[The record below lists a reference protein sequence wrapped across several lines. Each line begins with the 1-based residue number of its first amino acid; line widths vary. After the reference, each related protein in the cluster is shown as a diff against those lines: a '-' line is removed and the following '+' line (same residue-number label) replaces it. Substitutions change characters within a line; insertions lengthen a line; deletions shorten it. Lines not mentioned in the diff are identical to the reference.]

1 MTTRSTASSSRTTVY
16 IPREDQDVYLYSL
29 RIAVLDHVISSSSSS
44 SSNTASASG
53 STSTTKLVRSNTT
66 TTASSLAR
74 PSLRHSVT
82 NSIKP
87 QDGWT
92 NALLSL
98 ADTFKDPSSSSSGLR
113 DNKSSRFPKEFVKVL
128 DNKMERVAKGA
139 DPKHQD
145 QLLRQTIGAF
155 YGTYAQSSFQKNLRE
170 NRQIEE
176 VILMFV
182 TTASAILKKRLGS
195 EGEDWKRELNHQVGQ
210 FVGIIRDGLK
220 SCSRVPGE
228 LVNRL
233 DSYLKKLAEPPQN
246 LPNSA
251 PTTTTT
257 PNHDRHLSVTSSIST
272 STSSAYPSYSPSL
285 QSSASPAFNSPAP
298 SSSNRNS
305 ALLDPSPT
313 TTSVNLAEMP
323 FVQALGKVFGKSESE
338 VKRDVQNLKRICTEQ
353 AAFND
358 LKLMINTVAALSSS
372 STSNQASSSS
382 STSPPPPNSTPNDRS
397 SASLRP
403 PSNRNLSI
411 SPYPFDASDFE
422 SPEAFASWKKQET
435 DEVQELL
442 LEMTV
447 RNPDLVKNGIKGGV
461 LIAGSEETNGRMN
474 RRSSRNPT
482 PGERDS
488 LVIVDSKGEQSYEPL
503 TAEDHDEG
511 QDGGPF
517 EAEES
522 RLTFLPPDPTFFF
535 RRLYEVLLH
544 HDYSLMSSLPP
555 DEDVSLS
562 ILSPL
567 HETFLLLVRK
577 RWRVPVTLKA
587 ATFVGLVAGLY
598 KGMGVPEECV
608 GEALEEV
615 ERVEEKWR
623 YWRWPLVDRQILFRA
638 LSLLFDTLLTRFF
651 EIFQGL
657 LQQPFSSL
665 LPHLDSIST
674 NPVFLGSI
682 GSNLSATLRELETGM
697 RKFVTMAWEEKVLE
711 FEMGREEGES
721 EVGAWIR
728 VLAWVRDEVKG
739 FDSCFPEKVCGQ
751 LDPPALFLSV
761 AAPLFVDHLNNSRI
775 SNISASVELV
785 QPRATGGVTD
795 GELLELYHGVKEL
808 RDMFQAFCPEEPLEI
823 DFSAWFEPYVRKWL
837 AMTDTQTSEWVNR
850 AIAKDA
856 FEPEE
861 TATHSSSI
869 VDLIESCKA
878 PVEFILSLK
887 WPDEFGHAK
896 FLTGLSR
903 TIAKSIEQY
912 SNQLESMFIDEMF
925 PRKPE
930 EALDQDVA
938 RPSAWLTKA
947 KMVVQGD
954 KKVEPF
960 EFKAASCIKLNNIQA
975 ARKLLDTLY
984 NNLDADKVSRI
995 VELNTPPPP
1004 PSAPPTQPRYLFT
1017 VKIVLCENLS
1027 PPSGNSRS
1035 KKLDPFLIL
1044 SDPAGYRVAKTR
1056 TLYDTNDPRWDET
1069 LDVSVKGDLWL
1080 RATVYNRNLV
1090 DHHDHVGCAYIHLD
1104 PRKFSD
1110 FLAKDVWF
1118 RLEDQNRQPLDARLL
1133 LRISMEGEKDDIR
1146 FYFGRAFRS
1155 LKRAE
1160 GDMMS
1165 PFVRHYISH
1174 SNLKSLLNT
1183 SRYNLPDLDRV
1194 RGNLDKGVR
1203 NLNAYVRDALASS
1216 TNSATG
1222 TLMIPPV
1229 HDPNAPSTVTLER
1242 LEQKKKGKGP
1252 LTDIE
1257 IENAI
1262 GDLLDY
1268 FEVTFATLKE
1278 SLTPDAWHLVS
1289 LRLWKEIL
1297 TTIEGLLVP
1306 PLSDR
1311 PTEMRPL
1318 SEKEVDV
1325 VYKWLGFLVNFFH
1338 GGGEGVP
1345 LEDLR
1350 NAKYLELIEARMY
1363 YEWSPDDLMRASV
1376 ETMQRHF
1383 LTKSDSILSRSKS
1396 VYSQRNLGTIRARK
1410 IEKKQQAT
1418 SSGEMI
1424 LRILRMYPGTTDFL
1438 STQLSTM
1445 QRLSVEQAQ
1454 RQQLKSQRGSLQR
1467 SSGGGGGVNRL
1478 GRSSKAF
1485 GAQQLST
1492 ILDR

>member
-1 MTTRSTASSSRTTVY
+1 MTTRSTASSVV
-16 IPREDQDVYLYSL
+16 PREDQDVYLYAL
-29 RIAVLDHVISSSSSS
+29 RIALLDHVISTS
-44 SSNTASASG
+44 SSNTASTS
-53 STSTTKLVRSNTT
+53 STTRLVRSNTT

-82 NSIKP
+82 SSIKP
-87 QDGWT
+87 QEGWT
-92 NALLSL
+92 NAILSL
-98 ADTFKDPSSSSSGLR
+98 ADTFKDSSSSSSSAS
-113 DNKSSRFPKEFVKVL
+113 KSSRFPKEFVKVL
-128 DNKMERVAKGA
+128 DAKMERVAKGS

-155 YGTYAQSSFQKNLRE
+155 YGTYAQASFQKNLKE
-170 NRQIEE
+170 NRQIEQ

-182 TTASAILKKRLGS
+182 TTASTILKKRLGS
-195 EGEDWKRELNHQVGQ
+195 DGEEWKRELNNQVGQ

-233 DSYLKKLAEPPQN
+233 DSYCAKLAEPPQ
-246 LPNSA
+246 SVA
-251 PTTTTT
+251 PGSPTN
-257 PNHDRHLSVTSSIST
+257 PSNHHDRHLSVTSAASSST
-272 STSSAYPSYSPSL
+272 TGNPPYPSY
-285 QSSASPAFNSPAP
+285 APALGPTP
-298 SSSNRNS
+298 SSSAAPPLSTPSTSRNS
-305 ALLDPSPT
+305 AYFEPSPST
-313 TTSVNLAEMP
+313 VNLEEMP
-323 FVQALGKVFGKSESE
+323 FVQALGKVFGKADADL
-338 VKRDVQNLKRICTEQ
+338 KRDVQNLKRICTEQ

-358 LKLMINTVAALSSS
+358 LKLMINTVAALST
-372 STSNQASSSS
+372 ST
-382 STSPPPPNSTPNDRS
+382 TSEAPATPAADDRDLS
-397 SASLRP
+397 GPASLRP
-403 PSNRNLSI
+403 PSTRTRTRSARAV
-411 SPYPFDASDFE
+411 YPFQPSDFE
-422 SPEAFASWKKQET
+422 SGEAFASWKKQET

-461 LIAGSEETNGRMN
+461 LIGGGGSDEAFANGRK
-474 RRSSRNPT
+474 SR
-482 PGERDS
+482 GDRDS
-488 LVIVDSKGEQSYEPL
+488 LVIVDSRGEQIDDYGADERPPGDDDDR
-503 TAEDHDEG
+503 ED
-511 QDGGPF
+511 
-517 EAEES
+517 EEDS
-522 RLTFLPPDPTFFF
+522 TSTTKLIFLPPDPTFYF
-535 RRLYEVLLH
+535 RRLYELLLH

-587 ATFVGLVAGLY
+587 ASFVGLVAGLY

-608 GEALEEV
+608 GEALDEM

-657 LQQPFSSL
+657 LQLPFSSL
-665 LPHLDSIST
+665 LPHLESIST
-674 NPVFLGSI
+674 NPVFLASI
-682 GSNLSATLRELETGM
+682 GPNLSATLRELETGM

-711 FEMGREEGES
+711 YEMSREEGES
-721 EVGAWIR
+721 EVSAWLG
-728 VLAWVRDEVKG
+728 VLAWVRDEVRG
-739 FDSCFPEKVCGQ
+739 FDRSFPQKVCGQ
-751 LDPPALFLSV
+751 LDPPALFLAV
-761 AAPLFVDHLNNSRI
+761 AAPLFVEHLNNSRI
-775 SNISASVELV
+775 SNISASVELA
-785 QPRATGGVTD
+785 QSQAAASTGGPPSNVTD

-808 RDMFQAFCPEEPLEI
+808 RDMFEAFCPEDPLDI

-850 AIAKDA
+850 AISKDA

-878 PVEFILSLK
+878 PVEFILGLK
-887 WPDEFGHAK
+887 WPDEYGHAK
-896 FLTGLSR
+896 FLTALSR

-975 ARKLLDTLY
+975 ARRLLDTMY
-984 NNLDADKVSRI
+984 NTLDADKVSRI

-1004 PSAPPTQPRYLFT
+1004 PSPTPVQPRFLFT
-1017 VKIVLCENLS
+1017 VKIVHCENLS

-1056 TLYDTNDPRWDET
+1056 TLYETNDPRWDET

-1104 PRKFSD
+1104 PKKFSD

-1160 GDMMS
+1160 GDMVRTMVDKMS

-1183 SRYNLPDLDRV
+1183 SRYNLPDLDKV

-1229 HDPNAPSTVTLER
+1229 HDPNAPSSVTLER

-1297 TTIEGLLVP
+1297 TTVEGLLVP

-1383 LTKSDSILSRSKS
+1383 LTKSESILSRSKS

-1410 IEKKQQAT
+1410 IEKKQQVT

-1438 STQLSTM
+1438 STQLSTI
-1445 QRLSVEQAQ
+1445 QRLQVEQAQ

-1467 SSGGGGGVNRL
+1467 SSGGGNRL
-1478 GRSSKAF
+1478 GRNSERRNPPGG
-1485 GAQQLST
+1485 GALST
-1492 ILDR
+1492 IPDR

>member
-1 MTTRSTASSSRTTVY
+1 MTTRSSSPAPSTVATTRLS
-16 IPREDQDVYLYSL
+16 REDHDVYHYSL
-29 RIAVLDHVISSSSSS
+29 RIALLDHVLSRARARTGDPH
-44 SSNTASASG
+44 SNTASSA
-53 STSTTKLVRSNTT
+53 TSTPLAGAGLTRSNTT
-66 TTASSLAR
+66 TTAASLAR
-74 PSLRHSVT
+74 PSIRNSVT
-82 NSIKP
+82 GSIRP
-87 QDGWT
+87 QEGWT

-98 ADTFKDPSSSSSGLR
+98 ADTFKDSSAT
-113 DNKSSRFPKEFVKVL
+113 KSSRFPKEFVKML
-128 DNKMERVAKGA
+128 DVKMERVAKGL
-139 DPKHQD
+139 DPKYQD

-155 YGTYAQSSFQKNLRE
+155 YGTYAQAAFQKNLKE
-170 NRQIEE
+170 NRQIEQ

-182 TTASAILKKRLGS
+182 TTASAILKKRLGG
-195 EGEDWKRELNHQVGQ
+195 EGDEWKLELNRQVGE
-210 FVGIIRDGLK
+210 FVGMIRDGLK
-220 SCSRVPGE
+220 TCSRVPGE
-228 LVNRL
+228 LVHRL
-233 DSYLKKLAEPPQN
+233 DTYCSKLVPP
-246 LPNSA
+246 PAATPHS
-251 PTTTTT
+251 PTSTTY
-257 PNHDRHLSVTSSIST
+257 HERHLSV
-272 STSSAYPSYSPSL
+272 A
-285 QSSASPAFNSPAP
+285 SASTTAPFPAKPASSGLHSPNLSTGTRASLEP
-298 SSSNRNS
+298 Q
-305 ALLDPSPT
+305 P
-313 TTSVNLAEMP
+313 SVNLNEMP
-323 FVQALGKVFGKSESE
+323 FVQALGRVFGKTDIELR
-338 VKRDVQNLKRICTEQ
+338 RDVDSLKRICTEQ

-372 STSNQASSSS
+372 TA
-382 STSPPPPNSTPNDRS
+382 PPPPTDASSGS
-397 SASLRP
+397 SAQSLRP
-403 PSNRNLSI
+403 PSTRTRQTTTTSR
-411 SPYPFDASDFE
+411 YPFLPEDFE
-422 SPEAFASWKKQET
+422 SFEAFQSWKKQET
-435 DEVQELL
+435 DQVQELL

-447 RNPDLVKNGIKGGV
+447 RNPDLVQNGVKGGITITPTV
-461 LIAGSEETNGRMN
+461 VAPNPRNSTYDEDDDTESWQLVGGVGDDPGSAG
-474 RRSSRNPT
+474 
-482 PGERDS
+482 
-488 LVIVDSKGEQSYEPL
+488 L
-503 TAEDHDEG
+503 
-511 QDGGPF
+511 
-517 EAEES
+517 
-522 RLTFLPPDPTFFF
+522 LTFLPPRDPMHKFQ
-535 RRLYEVLLH
+535 RLYELLLN
-544 HDYSLMSSLPP
+544 HDYSLMSTLPP

-567 HETFLLLVRK
+567 HEALLTLVQT
-577 RWRVPVTLKA
+577 RWRVPSTLRV
-587 ATFVGLVAGLY
+587 ATFVNLVAGLY
-598 KGMGVPEECV
+598 KGFGVPEECV
-608 GEALEEV
+608 GEGLEQL

-623 YWRWPLVDRQILFRA
+623 YWRWPIHDRLILFKA
-638 LSLLFDTLLTRFF
+638 LSTTFDTLLTRFF
-651 EIFQGL
+651 EVFQGIL
-657 LQQPFSSL
+657 PELAFSSL
-665 LPHLDSIST
+665 LPHLESISK
-674 NPVFLGSI
+674 NPIYTSGI
-682 GSNLSATLRELETGM
+682 GSGLITTLNELELGM
-697 RKFVTMAWEEKVLE
+697 KKFVAMTWEERILE
-711 FEMGREEGES
+711 FEFNSTGSVPRYDSTSQGQGQGQGQANQVEIWLRILE
-721 EVGAWIR
+721 WI
-728 VLAWVRDEVKG
+728 RDEVKG
-739 FDSCFPEKVCGQ
+739 FDQCFPDKICAQ
-751 LDPPALFLSV
+751 IDPPALFLSV
-761 AAPLFVDHLNNSRI
+761 TGPLFVQHLNHSKI
-775 SNISASVELV
+775 STIAASVPTPTDSTTASST
-785 QPRATGGVTD
+785 QSGGTGNVTD
-795 GELLELYHGVKEL
+795 GELLELYHRVKEL
-808 RDMFQAFCPEEPLEI
+808 KQMFHAFCPEEELKI

-837 AMTDTQTSEWVNR
+837 GMTDTQTSEWVNR
-850 AIAKDA
+850 AISKDA

-878 PVEFILSLK
+878 PVEFILGLE
-887 WPDEFGHAK
+887 WPDEYGHAK
-896 FLTGLSR
+896 FLTALSR

-912 SNQLESMFIDEMF
+912 SNQLEAMFIDEMF

-930 EALDQDVA
+930 EVLDQDVA

-947 KMVVQGD
+947 KMAVQGD

-975 ARKLLDTLY
+975 ARRLLDTMY
-984 NNLDADKVSRI
+984 NTLDADKVSRV
-995 VELNTPPPP
+995 VEVNTPAPLPSSQHPP
-1004 PSAPPTQPRYLFT
+1004 APPRFLFT

-1056 TLYDTNDPRWDET
+1056 TLYETNDPRWDET
-1069 LDVSVKGDLWL
+1069 IDVSVKGDLWL

-1090 DHHDHVGCAYIHLD
+1090 DHHDHIGCAYVHLD
-1104 PRKFSD
+1104 PKKFSD

-1118 RLEDQNRQPLDARLL
+1118 RLEDQSRQPLDARLL
-1133 LRISMEGEKDDIR
+1133 MRVSMEGEKDDIR

-1183 SRYNLPDLDRV
+1183 SRYNLPDLDKV

-1216 TNSATG
+1216 TNTATN

-1242 LEQKKKGKGP
+1242 NEQKKKGKGP
-1252 LTDIE
+1252 LTDLE

-1268 FEVTFATLKE
+1268 FDVTFATLKE

-1289 LRLWKEIL
+1289 IRLWKEIL
-1297 TTIEGLLVP
+1297 TTVEALLVP

-1338 GGGEGVP
+1338 GGGDGVP

-1363 YEWSPDDLMRASV
+1363 YEWTPDDLMRASV

-1383 LTKSDSILSRSKS
+1383 LTKSDSVLSRSKS

-1410 IEKKQQAT
+1410 IEKKQQVT

-1445 QRLSVEQAQ
+1445 QRLQTEQAQ
-1454 RQQLKSQRGSLQR
+1454 RQQLKSNRGSLQR
-1467 SSGGGGGVNRL
+1467 SQGSANRL
-1478 GRSSKAF
+1478 GRGSNVRN
-1485 GAQQLST
+1485 GALSGGALAT
-1492 ILDR
+1492 IPDR

>member
-1 MTTRSTASSSRTTVY
+1 MTTRSTASTSPY
-16 IPREDQDVYLYSL
+16 IPREDHDVYLYAL
-29 RIAVLDHVISSSSSS
+29 RVALLDHVISTVAPPNAGPARGGL
-44 SSNTASASG
+44 NTASSPTPVPHDPTS
-53 STSTTKLVRSNTT
+53 STTT
-66 TTASSLAR
+66 TTAASLAR

-82 NSIKP
+82 GSIRP
-87 QDGWT
+87 QEGWT

-98 ADTFKDPSSSSSGLR
+98 ADTFKDSSSSSSSSSSS
-113 DNKSSRFPKEFVKVL
+113 KSSRFPKEFVKVL
-128 DNKMERVAKGA
+128 DTRMERIAKGL
-139 DPKHQD
+139 DRTYTD
-145 QLLRQTIGAF
+145 QLLRQTVGAF
-155 YGTYAQSSFQKNLRE
+155 YGTYAQPSFQKKLKD

-195 EGEDWKRELNHQVGQ
+195 DGEEWKQELNQQVGQ

-233 DSYLKKLAEPPQN
+233 DAYCAKLAEPPVRI
-246 LPNSA
+246 NSPPPSSTA
-251 PTTTTT
+251 L
-257 PNHDRHLSVTSSIST
+257 HERHLSVAST
-272 STSSAYPSYSPSL
+272 STSPAYPSYSPGQTAPTPGTSL
-285 QSSASPAFNSPAP
+285 ASPNLSASTRTAFDAAA
-298 SSSNRNS
+298 S
-305 ALLDPSPT
+305 AQ
-313 TTSVNLAEMP
+313 SVNLAEMP
-323 FVQALGKVFGKSESE
+323 FVAAVGKVFEIPE
-338 VKRDVQNLKRICTEQ
+338 PELKRDVASLRRICTEQ

-358 LKLMINTVAALSSS
+358 LKLMINTIAAIAVPPPSNASSAQPSSS
-372 STSNQASSSS
+372 
-382 STSPPPPNSTPNDRS
+382 
-397 SASLRP
+397 SLRP
-403 PSNRNLSI
+403 PSTHSTSSSSSGVR
-411 SPYPFDASDFE
+411 YPPHRTDFE
-422 SPEAFASWKKQET
+422 STEAFSSWKKQET
-435 DEVQELL
+435 DELQQLL
-442 LEMTV
+442 LDMTV
-447 RNPDLVKNGIKGGV
+447 RNPDLVKNGPVGGMT
-461 LIAGSEETNGRMN
+461 INSSGPAGGAEMGHRNSVMSVGGESV
-474 RRSSRNPT
+474 RSSRS
-482 PGERDS
+482 S
-488 LVIVDSKGEQSYEPL
+488 LVIVDSAGGIVEGGDDAEQSPSRAAASSGL
-503 TAEDHDEG
+503 TYV
-511 QDGGPF
+511 
-517 EAEES
+517 
-522 RLTFLPPDPTFFF
+522 PPDPAYYF
-535 RRLYEVLLH
+535 RRLYELVLE
-544 HDYSLMSSLPP
+544 HDYALMSDLPP
-555 DEDVSLS
+555 DQDVSLS
-562 ILSPL
+562 ILSPF
-567 HETFLLLVRK
+567 HEQFLVLVRQ
-577 RWRVPVTLKA
+577 RWRIPTTLKA
-587 ATFVGLVAGLY
+587 ATFAQLIAGLY

-608 GEALEEV
+608 GEALDEV

-623 YWRWPLVDRQILFRA
+623 YWRWPLADRQLLFRA

-657 LQQPFSSL
+657 LSLPFDSV
-665 LPHLDSIST
+665 LPHLATIHS
-674 NPVFLGSI
+674 NPVFLQNI
-682 GSNLSATLRELETGM
+682 GALLPSTLNELEIGM
-697 RKFVTMAWEEKVLE
+697 RKFVRMAWEEKILDI
-711 FEMGREEGES
+711 EMNRDHERGETEIS
-721 EVGAWIR
+721 AWLHALAWI
-728 VLAWVRDEVKG
+728 RDEVKG
-739 FDSCFPEKVCGQ
+739 FDRAFPDKVCGQ
-751 LDPPALFLSV
+751 TDPPALFLSV
-761 AAPLFVDHLNNSRI
+761 SAPLFVDHLNNSQI
-775 SNISASVELV
+775 SHLAATTSTSLSAQSNASST
-785 QPRATGGVTD
+785 RD

-808 RDMFQAFCPEEPLEI
+808 REMHGAFCPDEELAI
-823 DFSAWFEPYVRKWL
+823 DFSAWFEPYVRRWL

-850 AIAKDA
+850 AISKDA

-878 PVEFILSLK
+878 PVEFILGLD
-887 WPDEFGHAK
+887 WPNEFENAK

-912 SNQLESMFIDEMF
+912 SNQLESMYIDEMF

-960 EFKAASCIKLNNIQA
+960 EFQPASCIKLNNIQA
-975 ARKLLDTLY
+975 ARRLLDTMY
-984 NNLDADKVSRI
+984 NTLDADTVSRI
-995 VELNTPPPP
+995 VEMNTPPPP
-1004 PSAPPTQPRYLFT
+1004 PTAAAAQPRFLFT
-1017 VKIVLCENLS
+1017 VKIVLCENLA

-1056 TLYDTNDPRWDET
+1056 TLYETNDPRWDET

-1080 RATVYNRNLV
+1080 RATVYHRNLV

-1174 SNLKSLLNT
+1174 QNLKTLLKTSL
-1183 SRYNLPDLDRV
+1183 YNLPDLDKV

-1216 TNSATG
+1216 TNSATN

-1229 HDPNAPSTVTLER
+1229 ADPNAPSSVTLER
-1242 LEQKKKGKGP
+1242 NEQKKKGKGP
-1252 LTDIE
+1252 LTDLE

-1268 FEVTFATLKE
+1268 FDVTFGVLKE

-1363 YEWSPDDLMRASV
+1363 YEASPDELMRASV
-1376 ETMQRHF
+1376 ETMQRQF

-1410 IEKKQQAT
+1410 IEKRQQVT

-1424 LRILRMYPGTTDFL
+1424 LRILRMYPGTSDFL

-1445 QRLSVEQAQ
+1445 QRLQAEQAQ
-1454 RQQLKSQRGSLQR
+1454 RQQTKTSRGSLQR
-1467 SSGGGGGVNRL
+1467 SAAGSGPPGRL
-1478 GRSSKAF
+1478 GK
-1485 GAQQLST
+1485 GGLSPVP
-1492 ILDR
+1492 DR